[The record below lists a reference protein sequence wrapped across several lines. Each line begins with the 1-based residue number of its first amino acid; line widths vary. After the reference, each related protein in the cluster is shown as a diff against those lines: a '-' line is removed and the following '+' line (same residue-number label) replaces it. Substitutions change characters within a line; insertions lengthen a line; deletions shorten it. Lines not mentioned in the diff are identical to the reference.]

1 MGTGRLELLEQR
13 IVELEKAV
21 DEMKAD
27 IYWWKWWWNA
37 WGKWMQQVVP
47 ELTSMKRNLAK
58 VFRSPNWQPQVQLEL
73 NASQIHDVV

>member
-21 DEMKAD
+21 DEMKAELS
-27 IYWWKWWWNA
+27 WWKWWRDN

-47 ELTSMKRNLAK
+47 ELTSMKRNLAM
-58 VFRSPNWQPQVQLEL
+58 VFATDFATDFSTDFGRGRGPGAL
-73 NASQIHDVV
+73 